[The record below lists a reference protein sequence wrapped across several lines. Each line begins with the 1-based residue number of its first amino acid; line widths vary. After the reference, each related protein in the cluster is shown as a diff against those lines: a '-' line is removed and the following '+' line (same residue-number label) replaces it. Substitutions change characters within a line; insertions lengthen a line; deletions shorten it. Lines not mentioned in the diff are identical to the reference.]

1 MTKLGYALILI
12 GLALL
17 AANYGL
23 IDYSI
28 FYHDLAL
35 PIMLIIAGA
44 FSIIKS
50 LFKENDFLSAMS
62 PLVGILTFIIV
73 FINIFSIPLFF
84 FPANANPAVYLS
96 LNNAE
101 SSFSSFNFSAN
112 STSAII
118 SYESMQKISDYSKNY
133 SIKNS
138 FGEGDYDFSGLSLDN
153 LFFENSFGESKII
166 NLNDIKKAVIE
177 NNFGDLAIN
186 TGIIFQSQELT
197 IDNNFGSTLILIDS
211 DAEYEIITQNSFGS
225 IKNNIGLKSSGYD
238 YAINRVKIIVENAF
252 GSVEIEKI

>member
-1 MTKLGYALILI
+1 MTKLGYVLILI

-17 AANYGL
+17 AVNYGL
-23 IDYSI
+23 INYSI
-28 FYHDLAL
+28 FYHDLAM

-50 LFKENDFLSAMS
+50 IFKENDFLSAMS
-62 PLVGILTFIIV
+62 PLIVILTFIII
-73 FINIFSIPLFF
+73 FINIFSTHSFF
-84 FPANANPAVYLS
+84 FPANADSSVYLS
-96 LNNAE
+96 LNNVE

-118 SYESMQKISDYSKNY
+118 SYESIQKISDYSKNY

-138 FGEGDYDFSGLSLDN
+138 FGEWDYDFSGLSLDN
-153 LFFENSFGESKII
+153 LFFENSFGESKIMS
-166 NLNDIKKAVIE
+166 LNNIKKAVIK
-177 NNFGDLAIN
+177 NNFGDLTIN

-197 IDNNFGSTLILIDS
+197 VNNNFGSTLILLDS

-225 IKNNIGLKSSGYD
+225 IKNNVGLKSGRYGS
-238 YAINRVKIIVENAF
+238 ATNRIKIVVENAF

>member
-50 LFKENDFLSAMS
+50 VFKENDFLSAMS
-62 PLVGILTFIIV
+62 PIIGILTFIII

-84 FPANANPAVYLS
+84 LPANATPIISLS
-96 LNNAE
+96 QAGIE
-101 SSFSSFNFSAN
+101 SSFSSLNFSSNA
-112 STSAII
+112 TSAII
-118 SYESMQKISDYSKNY
+118 NYESTEKSSDYSTNY

-138 FGEGDYDFSGLSLDN
+138 FGEGYYDLGSFSLDN
-153 LFFENSFGESKII
+153 LLVENNFGKSSII
-166 NLNDIKKAVIE
+166 NLNDFETAILE
-177 NNFGDLAIN
+177 NNFGDLEIATGAIEKS
-186 TGIIFQSQELT
+186 IELYVE
-197 IDNNFGSTLILIDS
+197 NNFGSALIIIDA
-211 DAEYEIITQNSFGS
+211 DAEYEIITKNSLGS
-225 IKNNIGLKSSGYD
+225 IKNNVGLKSSGYD
-238 YAINRVKIIVENAF
+238 SAIYRIKLVVENAF
-252 GSVEIEKI
+252 GSVEIAKR